1 VTEGSEP
8 VTTPAPTPDGAPEH
22 PAYAG
27 IVTRTVAIGIDAGLL
42 LLSSTILTAVIGL
55 VLSVLFN
62 VDTTNTTA
70 VLGALFSW
78 TILASLYFTICW
90 AAAGQTL
97 GMRLMGLQVVR
108 ESGKPIGFARAF
120 LRVVVLTFLIGPFFL
135 GLLLVL
141 VHPKRRAVHDLAT
154 GTVVIYTDGA

>member
-1 VTEGSEP
+1 
-8 VTTPAPTPDGAPEH
+8 
-22 PAYAG
+22 
-27 IVTRTVAIGIDAGLL
+27 
-42 LLSSTILTAVIGL
+42 VIGL

-120 LRVVVLTFLIGPFFL
+120 LRVVVLAFLIGPFFL